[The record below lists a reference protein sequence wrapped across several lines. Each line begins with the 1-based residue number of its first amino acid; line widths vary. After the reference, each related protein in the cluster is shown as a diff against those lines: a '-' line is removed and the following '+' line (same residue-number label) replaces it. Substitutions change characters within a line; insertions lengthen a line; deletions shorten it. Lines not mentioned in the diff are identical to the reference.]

1 MRRDPRWDIA
11 YIIRSSMFPFGV
23 MPAAALVNHHGGC
36 TIHSPTRL
44 RFGFET
50 VGGCGGA
57 NIKYIKNMENELQ
70 GNTLGTGFTGNGFD
84 ISLNPNVSSLDGFFV
99 KERCDRFSMALASL
113 CTTITSDKI
122 HLIKTTKLLRV

>member
-50 VGGCGGA
+50 VGGCGGTH
-57 NIKYIKNMENELQ
+57 IKYIKNMENELQ
-70 GNTLGTGFTGNGFD
+70 GNVLGTGFTGNGFE
-84 ISLNPNVSSLDGFFV
+84 ISRNPNASSLVNEGY
-99 KERCDRFSMALASL
+99 DRFSMALASL

>member
-1 MRRDPRWDIA
+1 MG
-11 YIIRSSMFPFGV
+11 YSLHIRSSMFPFGV

-57 NIKYIKNMENELQ
+57 NIKYINNMENELQ
-70 GNTLGTGFTGNGFD
+70 GNILGTGFTGNGFE
-84 ISLNPNVSSLDGFFV
+84 ISRNPNVSSLDGFFV
-99 KERCDRFSMALASL
+99 KERCDRFSMAFASL